1 MHELKIP
8 QQKFVLKMQ
17 GGGLMREGGGGGV
30 FAGHYGTLTI
40 NLTSPCQTSSSFVYA
55 YQAQQFLHLLVHNVV
70 VLQPVTRT
78 TI

>member
-1 MHELKIP
+1 MRAKNTSA
-8 QQKFVLKMQ
+8 KFCAKNA
-17 GGGLMREGGGGGV
+17 GGAYAQGGGGGV

-40 NLTSPCQTSSSFVYA
+40 NLTSPCQTSSSFLYA

-78 TI
+78 I

>member
-1 MHELKIP
+1 MRAKNTSA
-8 QQKFVLKMQ
+8 KFCAKNA
-17 GGGLMREGGGGGV
+17 GGAYAQGGV

-40 NLTSPCQTSSSFVYA
+40 NLTSPCQTSSSFLYA

>member
-1 MHELKIP
+1 MRELKIP
-8 QQKFVLKMQ
+8 QQNFVLKMQ
-17 GGGLMREGGGGGV
+17 GGLMHEGGGI

-40 NLTSPCQTSSSFVYA
+40 NLTSPCQTSSSFLYA